1 MLTAKIC
8 QGTYHSHFQ
17 HDTQEERSEESIG
30 QYSDL
35 QREDEL
41 QIMQDE
47 TNKGNLVAPSSSS
60 EIPTRAGAIAAANF
74 IAALVNVK
82 PALFRANTN
91 LILIEF
97 FCSSTANIGSNRER

>member
-8 QGTYHSHFQ
+8 QWPYHPHFQ

-47 TNKGNLVAPSSSS
+47 NNKGTLVAPPTSA
-60 EIPTRAGAIAAANF
+60 EIPTRAGLVAAAKF
-74 IAALVNVK
+74 IGCL
-82 PALFRANTN
+82 
-91 LILIEF
+91 
-97 FCSSTANIGSNRER
+97 SER

>member
-8 QGTYHSHFQ
+8 QGPYHPHFQ
-17 HDTQEERSEESIG
+17 HDTKEERSEENIG

-47 TNKGNLVAPSSSS
+47 TNTGTLVAPSSSS
-60 EIPTRAGAIAAANF
+60 EIPARAGAVAAANF
-74 IAALVNVK
+74 IG
-82 PALFRANTN
+82 
-91 LILIEF
+91 
-97 FCSSTANIGSNRER
+97 CSSER